1 MSSPPSAPPPLTS
14 PTRQNPKPGQSHPT
28 PPPPSGLAV
37 PPGQRCRPRVSTRPC
52 TCRAHL
58 LDIGLS
64 SASTRPCLS
73 LLLGGLAG
81 HGDGEF
87 RRGFP
92 KVAGRAGR
100 PQGNGAAPPGGEGW
114 RQEGARGAG
123 MEPEGSRRPPP
134 PDLPDLPLASSRG
147 PRGRRPEGEGAG
159 WGRLG
164 GVFSVTHGSPPTC
177 CNVCHPRSTP
187 WSLSRPLADAQ
198 GVEAPE
204 PPARTS
210 TAAVDRTEG
219 TPPPASAPTANECLC
234 HSLLSAPFP
243 TSLRVG
249 RGFRGEPGPR
259 APFAETLA
267 RVRSAGRLGR
277 GKQSYRPSGWSS
289 VLIRQQ
295 RVSNK
300 LSLKTSTRRT
310 RLVVIG

>member
-1 MSSPPSAPPPLTS
+1 MRRPPPCSLPSPEAPHPPHCSLVRPVSQRCFIRLPACRAVSWHVTGESTLLPVPLPCPHAPRIRVPVPMSSPPSAPPPLTS

-37 PPGQRCRPRVSTRPC
+37 PPGQTCRPQVSTHPC

-73 LLLGGLAG
+73 LLLLRGLAG

-123 MEPEGSRRPPP
+123 MEPEGSRRSPPP
-134 PDLPDLPLASSRG
+134 APTFQDLPLALSRG
-147 PRGRRPEGEGAG
+147 PGGRRPEGEGAG

-164 GVFSVTHGSPPTC
+164 GG
-177 CNVCHPRSTP
+177 
-187 WSLSRPLADAQ
+187 L
-198 GVEAPE
+198 
-204 PPARTS
+204 
-210 TAAVDRTEG
+210 
-219 TPPPASAPTANECLC
+219 
-234 HSLLSAPFP
+234 
-243 TSLRVG
+243 
-249 RGFRGEPGPR
+249 
-259 APFAETLA
+259 
-267 RVRSAGRLGR
+267 
-277 GKQSYRPSGWSS
+277 
-289 VLIRQQ
+289 
-295 RVSNK
+295 
-300 LSLKTSTRRT
+300 
-310 RLVVIG
+310 